1 MIRATGRRPLT
12 CHHEA
17 GHALVRWYF
26 GHMTDRAVVLTVEE
40 VRAGRRVENCK
51 GGLVACE
58 GVVEG
63 YDICGYPHGPA
74 GISLDPTTAPD
85 LLRRWAVERDIGLIL
100 CYAGFYA
107 EAAYRR
113 SSVAGSML
121 DGGSGDM
128 KGAAAILD
136 AWDLTEAERSAI
148 AWDAERRA
156 SALVRSRMGAA
167 AIRGIAAVL
176 LERGEIDGNRIAEL
190 CRAAYGDRECAFGA
204 WTDRW
209 PPTLVQIRAGH
220 IPDPPAASR
229 VAA

>member
-40 VRAGRRVENCK
+40 VRAGLQVENRR
-51 GGLVACE
+51 GVMVACE
-58 GVVEG
+58 GLVDG

-74 GISLDPTTAPD
+74 GMILDPATAPD

-113 SSVAGSML
+113 TSVAGSML
-121 DGGSGDM
+121 DGGGGDM

-136 AWDLTEAERSAI
+136 AWDLSEAERTAVTW
-148 AWDAERRA
+148 AAERRA
-156 SALVRSRMGAA
+156 SALVRSRVGAA
-167 AIRGIAAVL
+167 AIRDIVAVL
-176 LERGEIDGNRIAEL
+176 LEHGEIDGDRIAEL
-190 CRAAYGDRECAFGA
+190 CRAAYGGRECAFGA
-204 WTDRW
+204 WTDHW
-209 PPTLVQIRAGH
+209 PPTLAQIRAGH
-220 IPDPPAASR
+220 IPDPPVASQ